1 MDETGYTWAKKIQLH
16 YIDGK
21 YAHRL
26 VNTGEMDMK
35 VRACWSTLAGYD
47 YQIIEIENLDI
58 VFLKQIK
65 ELNLLKDR

>member
-1 MDETGYTWAKKIQLH
+1 
-16 YIDGK
+16 
-21 YAHRL
+21 
-26 VNTGEMDMK
+26 MK